1 MTRPGKTYIIQTDD
15 GPESKNVFLT
25 WDTDDNYYTTVESI
39 DEINECDLHD
49 TIESAESRARDAD
62 SSTFGGW
69 NWAPMRIVE
78 LLNFDDVYNNG
89 DEPDLIEIRTIS
101 FKRT

>member
-1 MTRPGKTYIIQTDD
+1 MTRTGKTYVILTDD
-15 GPESKNVFLT
+15 GPENKNVFLT
-25 WDTDDNYYTTVESI
+25 WDTDGGYYTTVENI
-39 DEINECDLHD
+39 DEISEYDFHD

-78 LLNFDDVYNNG
+78 LLNFDQSYN
-89 DEPDLIEIRTIS
+89 DDEEPDLVEIQIIS